1 MFIDYAQLMAEDGQP
16 MSMAGWL
23 GQTDRL
29 LEFSRCDVL
38 PGKGK
43 VSREAAARCVS
54 EVCEQFRKPQDAE
67 YISDFA
73 RAMSKY
79 LKAGRGDG
87 E

>member
-43 VSREAAARCVS
+43 VSRLS
-54 EVCEQFRKPQDAE
+54 L
-67 YISDFA
+67 IHI
-73 RAMSKY
+73 
-79 LKAGRGDG
+79 
-87 E
+87 